1 MIEVKNGNL
10 ATKNTF
16 QLIHLCEKL
25 NAESKVNHAGNSV
38 LKNKIISYIIYKDVN
53 FAIFLTFHRNVC
65 LISIYR

>member
-25 NAESKVNHAGNSV
+25 NAESKVNQTGNSV
-38 LKNKIISYIIYKDVN
+38 LKNKNNFLYYIIYKDLN
-53 FAIFLTFHRNVC
+53 FAIFLTFHRNV
-65 LISIYR
+65 R

>member
-25 NAESKVNHAGNSV
+25 NADSKVNHTG
-38 LKNKIISYIIYKDVN
+38 ISFIIYKDMI
-53 FAIFLTFHRNVC
+53 FAIFLTFNCNV
-65 LISIYR
+65 R